1 MSLAEEKNHS
11 EISLKSLCK
20 CSFWLQWS
28 PLYLA
33 TSWQVKENVPAAA
46 DVPEFMCATTTSNYQ
61 RRQRLFSNFERKYFC
76 VCSMMMCIC
85 KCQWVRVSIAVFL
98 GSALSFNNF
107 NLTLSRQKNTTYIH
121 GMYYMP
127 NPPCTAPLPLLLCRL
142 WQDAIAK
149 AYYAL
154 ENKKSNNSFRFGIWG
169 YTAAA
174 DRIEI

>member
-46 DVPEFMCATTTSNYQ
+46 AVPEFMWWCATTSNYQ
-61 RRQRLFSNFERKYFC
+61 RGQKHCLQCNLKAKIFLYVC
-76 VCSMMMCIC
+76 LCSMMMCIC
-85 KCQWVRVSIAVFL
+85 KCQWVRVNIAVFL

-107 NLTLSRQKNTTYIH
+107 YLTLSRQKKYHLHTCQT
-121 GMYYMP
+121 
-127 NPPCTAPLPLLLCRL
+127 LPVLHPSPFS
-142 WQDAIAK
+142 
-149 AYYAL
+149 YAVCGKMQL
-154 ENKKSNNSFRFGIWG
+154 QKHI
-169 YTAAA
+169 
-174 DRIEI
+174 